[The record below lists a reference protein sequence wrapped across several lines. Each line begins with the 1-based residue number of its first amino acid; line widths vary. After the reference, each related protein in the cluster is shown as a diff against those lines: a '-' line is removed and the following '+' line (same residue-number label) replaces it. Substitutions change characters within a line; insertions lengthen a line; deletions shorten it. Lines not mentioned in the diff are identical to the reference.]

1 EVKLKSETF
10 HGITG
15 RGVILYCGIGAFSL
29 ATPIATT
36 QLAAHI
42 PSLVH
47 SSISPSAAGCGWVQ
61 WWRHN
66 RLLQAEGAAP
76 RRCVAPGWAPLRTM
90 APDKSHLM
98 SKMDQLILLSSASGS
113 PDDDS
118 LVLSRM
124 SSPEPGMYNGS
135 LQHLQRLPP
144 LEQPH
149 DNEVYNPSAG
159 WVARKHH
166 LTKQQLWDRIVAEAR
181 VDAASE
187 PALATFLHSVLLSHS
202 SLEVAMSFLLANKLA
217 DDKLLGS
224 VQVMSLF
231 QEAYA
236 ADHSLIKAA
245 MADLNAVL
253 DRDPACS
260 KFSQCLL
267 YFKGFQAIQCYRV
280 THWLWRTG
288 RKPLAHAIQ
297 SKISE
302 IFAVDIHPAAELGR
316 GVMLDHAT
324 GIVIGE
330 TAVVGDNVS
339 MLHHVSLGG
348 SGTGTG
354 TRHPHVGHGVLLGA
368 GVTVLGPV
376 TVGAGSKVGAGSVVV
391 TSLPA
396 HCVAVGVPANI
407 VKRNINKEPVR
418 EMDQCTDFIPDYVI

>member
-1 EVKLKSETF
+1 MDRAAQPYRSQDSQARTMS
-10 HGITG
+10 
-15 RGVILYCGIGAFSL
+15 SL
-29 ATPIATT
+29 
-36 QLAAHI
+36 LRF
-42 PSLVH
+42 
-47 SSISPSAAGCGWVQ
+47 GGK
-61 WWRHN
+61 
-66 RLLQAEGAAP
+66 GAAP
-76 RRCVAPGWAPLRTM
+76 RRCAAPGWAGLRTM

-98 SKMDQLILLSSASGS
+98 SRLDQLLLLSSASGS

-124 SSPEPGMYNGS
+124 SSPEPGSVQS
-135 LQHLQRLPP
+135 LDISSTSSAAYHPYHPWR
-144 LEQPH
+144 QPH

-166 LTKQQLWDRIVAEAR
+166 LSKQQLWDRIVAEAR

-302 IFAVDIHPAAELGR
+302 IFAVDIHPAAQLGR

-376 TVGAGSKVGAGSVVV
+376 TIGAGCKVGAGSVVV

>member
-1 EVKLKSETF
+1 
-10 HGITG
+10 
-15 RGVILYCGIGAFSL
+15 
-29 ATPIATT
+29 
-36 QLAAHI
+36 
-42 PSLVH
+42 
-47 SSISPSAAGCGWVQ
+47 
-61 WWRHN
+61 
-66 RLLQAEGAAP
+66 
-76 RRCVAPGWAPLRTM
+76 
-90 APDKSHLM
+90 
-98 SKMDQLILLSSASGS
+98 MDQLLLLSSARGS

-124 SSPEPGMYNGS
+124 SSPEPGH
-135 LQHLQRLPP
+135 LQHLQRSLPP

-166 LTKQQLWDRIVAEAR
+166 LNKQQLWNRIVAEAR
-181 VDAASE
+181 LDAASE

-245 MADLNAVL
+245 MADLYAVL

-354 TRHPHVGHGVLLGA
+354 
-368 GVTVLGPV
+368 VTVLGPV

-407 VKRNINKEPVR
+407 VKRNINKEPLDIRDPKLLAQIRNAVELLTAAR
-418 EMDQCTDFIPDYVI
+418 VLEHLMRGPHHRGIKLLPGKVAVFEQASNAWLIAMLKELDQVHLQGDNSLDTIAGP